1 MCNRKPMLIKAV
13 SVYAPKALYIPC
25 GECFECRGV
34 QRSAWTFRLRAELEP
49 LVKKGWWLGF
59 VTLTYRDEC
68 LPHMPRVLLKGLS
81 KLDEMPMCFSKAD
94 CRVFIDSLRQWL
106 KRKYQAVKKYR
117 YIKNKG
123 KIVSKSLLYDDAL
136 RYMLCSEFGEH
147 TARSHYHMLVAL
159 PARVPPEDVFN
170 KIHELWTFG
179 FVFPKDF
186 LGGLDVH
193 GYEHKPFVVDSVGSA
208 CAYCAKYVCKDLAW
222 LSKIN
227 LKDYKRNVVI
237 EPNLLCE
244 NSEPLTVRLS
254 DYTPFHM
261 QSKSLGL
268 SFIKDLDDETKLR
281 YLKEGCSF
289 IGVDNLLHLP
299 VYLRNKLI
307 FDNYYI
313 VDSEG
318 NRLCR
323 RSANEFL
330 EKYKDEIFNTKVEF
344 VAKKVEEWQKLSFN
358 RCVDS
363 SLLSRISYYSAL
375 LSDCSFR
382 ELAEYFVAFGGV
394 NPSWCYDIAPVDFW
408 LARYQCCDNGLYCV
422 EVDFTEQKKIDPVF
436 LENLNSYFSLC
447 YQAQN
452 QNDELPLKFALE
464 HDRERQYYI
473 DLFKS
478 NE

>member
-1 MCNRKPMLIKAV
+1 MCNRKPVSIKAV

-34 QRSAWTFRLRAELEP
+34 QRSSWTFRLRAELEP
-49 LVKKGWWLGF
+49 LVKRGWWLGF

-81 KLDEMPMCFSKAD
+81 KVDEMPMCFSKDD
-94 CRVFIDSLRQWL
+94 CRAFIDALRQWL

-117 YIKNKG
+117 YIKNKE
-123 KIVSKSLLYDDAL
+123 KVISKKLVYDDAL

-147 TARSHYHMLVAL
+147 TARSHYHMLLAL
-159 PARVPPEDVFN
+159 PSRIPPDDVFN
-170 KIHELWTFG
+170 KIHELWSFG
-179 FVFPKDF
+179 FVFPKNF
-186 LGGLDVH
+186 TGGFDSH

-227 LKDYKRNVVI
+227 LKDYKKNVVI
-237 EPNLLCE
+237 EPNTLCQ
-244 NSEPLTVRLS
+244 NAEPLTIRLS
-254 DYTPFHM
+254 DYVPFHM

-268 SFIKDLDDETKLR
+268 SFIKDLDDSTKLR
-281 YLKEGCSF
+281 YLKDGCSF
-289 IGVDNLLHLP
+289 VGVDTLLHLP

-313 VDSEG
+313 VDADG

-323 RSANEFL
+323 RSANAFL
-330 EKYKDEIFNTKVEF
+330 EKYKNEIFDSKVEF
-344 VAKKVEEWQKLSFN
+344 ISRKVEQWRKMRFN
-358 RCVDS
+358 KSVDRA
-363 SLLSRISYYSAL
+363 LLSRISCYSARL
-375 LSDCSFR
+375 IALSSS
-382 ELAEYFVAFGGV
+382 ELARFFVAYGGV
-394 NPSWCYDIAPVDFW
+394 NPSWCYDIDPVDFW
-408 LARYQCCDNGLYCV
+408 LARYQCCDNGVYCV
-422 EVDFTEQKKIDPVF
+422 EVDFSEQKKVDPVF

-447 YQAQN
+447 YQAEN
-452 QNDELPLKFALE
+452 QNNDVPLKLALDHE
-464 HDRERQYYI
+464 RELQYFI

-478 NE
+478 CE